1 MNELTVFNNDQFGE
15 IRTVTIDGAIWF
27 VARDVALALGYA
39 KPQNAIAANVEEDD
53 ALKQGI
59 TDALGRT
66 QETTIINESGLYS
79 LIMSSK
85 LPTAK
90 AFKRWVTSEI
100 LPSIRKTGGY
110 QQRALTP
117 NEMFMLQAQINV
129 ENEKRITEL
138 ESRLAESDRRLA
150 ETVEVFRSQSMSQK
164 DVWQTEMNKTVNEL
178 VDKYRLNHQTFRRKL
193 YTRLEMQ
200 LGIDLNRRKTNLQKR
215 MRAGGCTYREMH
227 DISMLRV
234 VAEDAKLRSAFE
246 LIVKQEAAAYAMSG
260 RAAQ

>member
-1 MNELTVFNNDQFGE
+1 MAK
-15 IRTVTIDGAIWF
+15 IDTPYG
-27 VARDVALALGYA
+27 
-39 KPQNAIAANVEEDD
+39 
-53 ALKQGI
+53 
-59 TDALGRT
+59 T
-66 QETTIINESGLYS
+66 QEMIIINESGLYS

-138 ESRLAESDRRLA
+138 ESRLAESDRRLQ

-234 VAEDAKLRSAFE
+234 VAEDAKLCSAFE

>member
-1 MNELTVFNNDQFGE
+1 MNELTVFDNVEFGS
-15 IRTVTIDGAIWF
+15 IRTVAINGEPWF
-27 VARDVALALGYA
+27 VGRDVAAALGYQDA
-39 KPQNAIAANVEEDD
+39 FG
-53 ALKQGI
+53 ALKKHVDDEDKQNCQNGSF
-59 TDALGRT
+59 
-66 QETTIINESGLYS
+66 ETPRGMTIINESGLYS
-79 LIMSSK
+79 LVMSSK
-85 LPTAK
+85 MPTAK

-129 ENEKRITEL
+129 ENEKRIAEL

-150 ETVEVFRSQSMSQK
+150 ETVEVFRSQSMNQK
-164 DVWQTEMNKTVNEL
+164 DVWQSEMNKTVNDL

-215 MRAGGCTYREMH
+215 MRAGGSTYREMH

-234 VAEDAKLRSAFE
+234 VAQDAKLRSAFE

>member
-1 MNELTVFNNDQFGE
+1 MNELTVFDNVEFGS
-15 IRTVTIDGAIWF
+15 IRTAIIDEEPWF
-27 VARDVALALGYA
+27 VGKDVAAALGY
-39 KPQNAIAANVEEDD
+39 KDTVNAVKARVDEEDKRGWRF
-53 ALKQGI
+53 ATPG
-59 TDALGRT
+59 GT
-66 QETTIINESGLYS
+66 QEMVIINESGMYS
-79 LIMSSK
+79 LVMSSK
-85 LPTAK
+85 LPSAK

-129 ENEKRITEL
+129 ENEKRIAEL

-164 DVWQTEMNKTVNEL
+164 DVWQSEMNKTVNDL

-200 LGIDLNRRKTNLQKR
+200 LGCDLNRRKTNLQKR
-215 MRAGGCTYREMH
+215 MRAGGSTYREMH

-234 VAEDAKLRSAFE
+234 VAQDAKLRSAFE

>member
-1 MNELTVFNNDQFGE
+1 MNELKAYCNDQFGE
-15 IRTVTIDGAIWF
+15 IRTVSIDGEPWF
-27 VARDVALALGYA
+27 VGKDVAQALGY
-39 KPQNAIAANVEEDD
+39 KDTVNAIKTHVDEEDKGGWQI
-53 ALKQGI
+53 A
-59 TDALGRT
+59 T
-66 QETTIINESGLYS
+66 QFGAKEATIINESGLYS
-79 LIMSSK
+79 LVMSSK
-85 LPTAK
+85 LPSAK

-129 ENEKRITEL
+129 ENEKRIAEL

-164 DVWQTEMNKTVNEL
+164 DVWQSEMNKTVNDL

-215 MRAGGCTYREMH
+215 MRAGGSTYREMH

-234 VAEDAKLRSAFE
+234 VAQDAKLRSAFE